1 MKTNCYYCHVITTGD
16 NPYNVHIFIYT
27 KITLNLQIDLQN
39 LIPANNLKFDFYN
52 KINFTFITDEISR
65 QSTNF
70 HKYQLFLEMSLEV
83 QIRISLDNLKLI
95 FETFCIRLLKRICIL
110 KKCLLG
116 YLILYIHVCVLQYI
130 ETT

>member
-16 NPYNVHIFIYT
+16 NQYNVHIFIYT

-39 LIPANNLKFDFYN
+39 LIPANNLNFDFYN
-52 KINFTFITDEISR
+52 KINFTFITDEISG

-95 FETFCIRLLKRICIL
+95 FETFCIRLLKRICI
-110 KKCLLG
+110 
-116 YLILYIHVCVLQYI
+116 
-130 ETT
+130 